1 MIDDV
6 RPLAFSYVRFSS
18 EAQAKGSSLARQTEA
33 AQRWSDE
40 NGYQLSST
48 TFRDLGVSAF
58 KGDNSSIGR
67 LAAFLEAVESGVV
80 PKGAAL
86 LVENLDRVSRQKHRK
101 ATRVLEDILEAGVDV
116 VTLQD
121 GKRYTLKD
129 LDEDPLTSIMIILT
143 FARAHDE
150 SLTKSKR
157 VKDGWQRNLAKV
169 RDGTRLRSSTV
180 PSWLKLVGTMDDGHF
195 ELVPEKVSMI
205 QELYER
211 FADGQSVNSIAK
223 GFRERGIP
231 TLRDKAF
238 ASGNIYRIVASKAPY
253 GVLEIGRGTNNDRT
267 VFDQIDGYFPRIVD
281 EDVQRRVT
289 FRLQNMRQKQ
299 KKAAVD
305 AATGG
310 SGEPKRKTNGIL
322 TGVVWSHEKAGGGR
336 CVCRKSTDGTYA
348 YVDNLTR
355 RWVAKR
361 EVLERPFLEGW
372 HEIVTAF
379 ETDTTPEIEDAEAAL
394 LSAETTLEFAEGK
407 ASDRLILAAQA
418 DVEEAERDL
427 KELRKGQALAMQE
440 LPRDLSE
447 MEPWEAN
454 VIVRRVVERID
465 VVRGDARQ
473 QRVDGGDGRR
483 GKQVMLD
490 VKLRNG
496 VRLRFG
502 DLELLFGNISEA

>member
-33 AQRWSDE
+33 AQRWADE
-40 NGYQLSST
+40 NGYQLSATS
-48 TFRDLGVSAF
+48 FRDLGVSAF

-67 LAAFLEAVESGVV
+67 LAAFLEAVENGVV

-86 LVENLDRVSRQKHRK
+86 LVENLDRVSRQNHRK
-101 ATRVLEDILEAGVDV
+101 ATRVLEDILEAGIDV

-129 LDEDPLTSIMIILT
+129 LNEDPLTSIMIILT

-169 RDGTRLRSSTV
+169 RDGSRLRSSAI
-180 PSWLKLVGTMDDGHF
+180 PSWLRLIGTMDDGQL
-195 ELVPEKVSMI
+195 EQVPEKVTMV
-205 QELYER
+205 QELYQR

-231 TLRDKAF
+231 TLRGKTF
-238 ASGNIYRIVASKAPY
+238 ASGNIYRIVKSKAPY
-253 GVLEIGRGTNNDRT
+253 GILEIGKGTKNDRT

-281 EDVQRRVT
+281 EEVQRRVM
-289 FRLQNMRQKQ
+289 FRLQNMTKS
-299 KKAAVD
+299 KATSE
-305 AATGG
+305 AT
-310 SGEPKRKTNGIL
+310 STTAPKRITHGIL
-322 TGVVWSHEKAGGGR
+322 TGVIWSHEKAGGGR

-361 EVLERPFLEGW
+361 EILERPLLTGW
-372 HEIVTAF
+372 QEIITAYQ
-379 ETDTTPEIEDAEAAL
+379 TDTTPEIEDAEAAL
-394 LSAETTLEFAEGK
+394 MTAQTTLEFAQGK
-407 ASDRLILAAQA
+407 ASERLILAAQA

-427 KELRKGQALAMQE
+427 KELRRGQALALQD

-454 VIVRRVVERID
+454 QVVRGVVERID
-465 VVRGDARQ
+465 VVRGEARQ
-473 QRVDGGDGRR
+473 QRVDGEDGRL

-496 VRLRFG
+496 IRLYFG
-502 DLELLFGNISEA
+502 DLELLFG

>member
-1 MIDDV
+1 MIDDI

-18 EAQAKGSSLARQTEA
+18 EAQARGSSLARQTEA
-33 AQRWSDE
+33 AQRWADE
-40 NGYQLSST
+40 NGYQLSAT

-67 LAAFLEAVESGVV
+67 LAAFLEAVENGVV

-86 LVENLDRVSRQKHRK
+86 LVENLDRVSRQNHRK
-101 ATRVLEDILEAGVDV
+101 ATRVLEDILEAGIDV

-129 LDEDPLTSIMIILT
+129 LDEDPLTSIMIILS

-180 PSWLKLVGTMDDGHF
+180 PSWLKLVGTMDDGHL
-195 ELVPEKVSMI
+195 ELVPEKVSMV
-205 QELYER
+205 QELYQR

-231 TLRDKAF
+231 TLRDRAF
-238 ASGNIYRIVASKAPY
+238 TSGNIYRIVKSKAPY
-253 GVLEIGRGTNNDRT
+253 GILEVGRGTNNDRT
-267 VFDQIDGYFPRIVD
+267 VFDQIEGYFPRIVD
-281 EDVQRRVT
+281 EEVQRRVT
-289 FRLQNMRQKQ
+289 FRLQNMRQKT
-299 KKAAVD
+299 AAIE
-305 AATGG
+305 AATNA
-310 SGEPKRKTNGIL
+310 SAATSPKRRTNGIL
-322 TGVVWSHEKAGGGR
+322 TGVIWSHEKAGGGR
-336 CVCRKSTDGTYA
+336 CVCRKSSDGTYA

-372 HEIVTAF
+372 SEVVMAY

-394 LSAETTLEFAEGK
+394 LTAETTLEFAEGK
-407 ASDRLILAAQA
+407 GSERLILAAQA
-418 DVEEAERDL
+418 DVEEAQRNL

-440 LPRDLSE
+440 VPTDLSE

-454 VIVRRVVERID
+454 QVVRRVIERID

-473 QRVDGGDGRR
+473 QRVEGGDGRL

-496 VRLRFG
+496 VRLYFG
-502 DLELLFGNISEA
+502 DLELLFG

>member
-1 MIDDV
+1 MIDDA

-33 AQRWSDE
+33 AQRWADE

-58 KGDNSSIGR
+58 KGDNTSIGR

-80 PKGAAL
+80 PEGSAL

-143 FARAHDE
+143 FSRAHEE

-157 VKDGWQRNLAKV
+157 VKDGWRRNLDKV
-169 RDGTRLRSSTV
+169 RSGKRLRSSAV

-195 ELVPEKVSMI
+195 EVVPEKVAMI
-205 QELYER
+205 QELYQR
-211 FADGQSVNSIAK
+211 FAEGQSVNSIAK
-223 GFRERGIP
+223 SFRERGIP
-231 TLRDKAF
+231 TLRGKTF

-253 GVLEIGRGTNNDRT
+253 GILEIGRGTKNDRT
-267 VFDQIDGYFPRIVD
+267 VFDQIEDYFPRIVD
-281 EDVQRRVT
+281 EETQRRVT
-289 FRLQNMRQKQ
+289 FRLQNMRQK
-299 KKAAVD
+299 KDAID
-305 AATGG
+305 AATNASAG
-310 SGEPKRKTNGIL
+310 STPKRKTKGIL
-322 TGVVWSHEKAGGGR
+322 TGVIWSHEKAGGGR
-336 CVCRKSTDGTYA
+336 CVCRKSSDGTYA

-372 HEIVTAF
+372 SEVVRAY

-394 LSAETTLEFAEGK
+394 LTAETTLEFAEDKG
-407 ASDRLILAAQA
+407 SERLILAAQA
-418 DVEEAERDL
+418 DVEEAQRHL

-440 LPRDLSE
+440 LPEDLSE

-454 VIVRRVVERID
+454 QVVRRVVERID

-473 QRVDGGDGRR
+473 QRVEGGDGRL

-496 VRLRFG
+496 VRLHFG
-502 DLELLFGNISEA
+502 DLELLFG

>member
-1 MIDDV
+1 MTDDV

-33 AQRWSDE
+33 AQRWADE

-67 LAAFLEAVESGVV
+67 LAAFLEAVENGVV
-80 PKGAAL
+80 PEGSAL

-143 FARAHDE
+143 FSRAHEE

-157 VKDGWQRNLAKV
+157 VKDGWRRNLEKV
-169 RDGTRLRSSTV
+169 RSGKRLRSSAV

-195 ELVPEKVSMI
+195 EKVPEKVAMI
-205 QELYER
+205 QELYQK
-211 FADGQSVNSIAK
+211 FAEGQSVNSIAK
-223 GFRERGIP
+223 SFRERGIP
-231 TLRDKAF
+231 TLRGKTF

-253 GVLEIGRGTNNDRT
+253 GILEIGRGTKNDRT
-267 VFDQIDGYFPRIVD
+267 VFDQIEGYFPRIVD
-281 EDVQRRVT
+281 EETQRRVT
-289 FRLQNMRQKQ
+289 FRLQNMRQK
-299 KKAAVD
+299 KDAID
-305 AATGG
+305 AATNG
-310 SGEPKRKTNGIL
+310 SPKRKTKGLL
-322 TGVVWSHEKAGGGR
+322 TGVIWSHEKAGGGR
-336 CVCRKSTDGTYA
+336 CVCRKSSDGTFA

-355 RWVAKR
+355 KWVAKR

-372 HEIVTAF
+372 QEIILAF

-394 LSAETTLEFAEGK
+394 LTAETTLEFAESK
-407 ASDRLILAAQA
+407 ASERLILAAQA
-418 DVEEAERDL
+418 DVEEAQRHL
-427 KELRKGQALAMQE
+427 KELRRGQALAMQE
-440 LPRDLSE
+440 LPRDLSA

-454 VIVRRVVERID
+454 QVVRRVVERID
-465 VVRGDARQ
+465 VVRGEARQ
-473 QRVDGGDGRR
+473 RRVKGADGRL

-502 DLELLFGNISEA
+502 DLELLFG

>member
-1 MIDDV
+1 MIDDI

-33 AQRWSDE
+33 AQRWADE

-67 LAAFLEAVESGVV
+67 LAAFLEAVENGVV

-169 RDGTRLRSSTV
+169 RDGTRMRSSTV
-180 PSWLKLVGTMDDGHF
+180 PAWLRLVGTMDDGRL
-195 ELVPEKVSMI
+195 ELVPDKVAMI
-205 QELYER
+205 QELYQR
-211 FADGQSVNSIAK
+211 FADGQSVNSIAT
-223 GFRERGIP
+223 GFRDRGTP
-231 TLRDKAF
+231 TLRGKTF
-238 ASGNIYRIVASKAPY
+238 ASGNIYRIVKSKAPY
-253 GVLEIGRGTNNDRT
+253 GILEIGKGTKNDRT
-267 VFDQIDGYFPRIVD
+267 VFDQIDGYFPRIID
-281 EDVQRRVT
+281 EEVQRRVT
-289 FRLQNMRQKQ
+289 FRLDNMRQNNTPET
-299 KKAAVD
+299 KAL
-305 AATGG
+305 T
-310 SGEPKRKTNGIL
+310 SPNRKTNGIL
-322 TGVVWSHEKAGGGR
+322 TGVIWSPEKAGGGR

-361 EVLERPFLEGW
+361 EVIERPFLEGW
-372 HEIVTAF
+372 EEIVKAY
-379 ETDTTPEIEDAEAAL
+379 EIDTTPEIEDAEAAL
-394 LSAETTLEFAEGK
+394 LTAETTLEFAEGK
-407 ASDRLILAAQA
+407 ASERLIGAAQA
-418 DVEEAERDL
+418 DVEEAQRNL
-427 KELRKGQALAMQE
+427 KELRRGQALALQE
-440 LPRDLSE
+440 LPQDLSNL
-447 MEPWEAN
+447 EPWEAN
-454 VIVRRVVERID
+454 VIVRNVIERVD
-465 VVRGDARQ
+465 VVRGEARQ
-473 QRVDGGDGRR
+473 LRVAESDGRL

-490 VKLRNG
+490 VKLQNG
-496 VRLRFG
+496 VRLYFG
-502 DLELLFGNISEA
+502 DLELLFG